1 MRNFKK
7 RICILFISTIA
18 LSSICVF
25 SSSCASSGS
34 SMGEPTGLYKYSQ
47 KRSNVVRSNVKV
59 KDSSPSKYRSKNKKY

>member
-25 SSSCASSGS
+25 SSCASSGS
-34 SMGEPTGLYKYSQ
+34 TMGEPTGLYKYSQ
-47 KRSNVVRSNVKV
+47 RRSKVVRSNVKV